1 VRNRLRPW
9 PSISDDWPL
18 ALAQLATTATVL
30 VGAVLALG
38 WVEDLGARRPLRIS
52 PFVKR
57 RPTSPV
63 PAGSSADTPAP
74 VSG

>member
-52 PFVKR
+52 PVRQAAPDIAGAR
-57 RPTSPV
+57 RLLR
-63 PAGSSADTPAP
+63 
-74 VSG
+74 

>member
-1 VRNRLRPW
+1 M
-9 PSISDDWPL
+9 
-18 ALAQLATTATVL
+18 ATVL